1 VLRICNLVNA
11 WRPLRLCESHRL
23 SDSLNPNSTENFK
36 NVWLVLVPVGG
47 ELLWILEIQAKFWD
61 EASVDTEFVSVV
73 IPTFD
78 RCSMV
83 GDAVESVLRQSHGRY
98 ELIVVDD
105 GSQDGTVERLECY
118 GSRITVLSQPHR
130 GVAATRNSGVRW
142 SGGRYLAFLDSDDLW
157 YPSKLEI
164 QVAFMERNPGV
175 QICQTE
181 EIWVRN
187 GVRVNP
193 KKRHHKPSGDIFRA
207 SLDLC
212 LVSPSAVMMTRELF
226 IRLGGFD
233 ETFDVCEDYDLW
245 LRIAVDTAIPL
256 IPEPLVVKRG
266 GHGDQLSH
274 STWGLDRFR
283 ILALEKLLRSGL
295 RGEKRRW
302 ALEALAGKVAILAQ
316 GARKRGRESEALAY
330 EQVFARFGEE
340 SLSAERDGVSC

>member
-1 VLRICNLVNA
+1 M
-11 WRPLRLCESHRL
+11 
-23 SDSLNPNSTENFK
+23 
-36 NVWLVLVPVGG
+36 
-47 ELLWILEIQAKFWD
+47 ILEIQAKIWD
-61 EASVDTEFVSVV
+61 EASVDTEFVSVI
-73 IPTFD
+73 IPTFE

-83 GDAVESVLRQSHGRY
+83 GGAVESVLKQSHGRY

-157 YPSKLEI
+157 HPSKLET

-266 GHGDQLSH
+266 GHGDQLSR

-302 ALEALAGKVAILAQ
+302 AMEVLAGKVAILAQ
-316 GARKRGRESEALAY
+316 GARKRGRESEAQGYERILA
-330 EQVFARFGEE
+330 
-340 SLSAERDGVSC
+340 GVMGRISC

>member
-1 VLRICNLVNA
+1 M
-11 WRPLRLCESHRL
+11 
-23 SDSLNPNSTENFK
+23 
-36 NVWLVLVPVGG
+36 
-47 ELLWILEIQAKFWD
+47 
-61 EASVDTEFVSVV
+61 DTDLVSVI

-78 RCSMV
+78 RRSMV
-83 GDAVESVLRQSHGRY
+83 GDAVESVLKQSHSRY

-105 GSQDGTVERLECY
+105 GSQDGTVERLQRY

-130 GVAATRNSGVRW
+130 GVAAARNSGVRW
-142 SGGRYLAFLDSDDLW
+142 SGGKYLAFLDSDDLW
-157 YPSKLEI
+157 HPSKLETQI
-164 QVAFMERNPGV
+164 AFMEWNSGI

-226 IRLGGFD
+226 MRLGGFD

-245 LRIAVDTAIPL
+245 LRIAVDTPVLL

-266 GHGDQLSH
+266 GHGDQLSR

-283 ILALEKLLRSGL
+283 ILALEKLLRSSLG
-295 RGEKRRW
+295 GEKRRW
-302 ALEALAGKVAILAQ
+302 AMEVLAGKVAILAQ

-330 EQVFARFGEE
+330 EQVFVGLGGG
-340 SLSAERDGVSC
+340 SLSTERDGVSC